1 MIVSVLSNLDYNSTS
16 KLHYKSKLK
25 FPKALMFWTNNNIN
39 EQNIS
44 SQVRAS
50 FQEKEKDYCTM
61 MATSDHLKKNIA
73 KTT

>member
-1 MIVSVLSNLDYNSTS
+1 
-16 KLHYKSKLK
+16 
-25 FPKALMFWTNNNIN
+25 MFWTNNNIN

-50 FQEKEKDYCTM
+50 FQEKEKDLSTM
-61 MATSDHLKKNIA
+61 MATSEHLKKNIA